1 MRSWQRCSGL
11 LLAVVAVALVWPVS
25 AGGQFGYV
33 TTHGISMEPRF
44 HTGDLA
50 VVHPVSEYRVG
61 DITAYH
67 NRMLHTI
74 VLHRIVAIDGDR
86 YTFKGDNNSWL
97 DQERPV
103 RSQLI
108 GTLVLRVPHGGV
120 WLRRLISPPA
130 LGLAAFALLATGA
143 AASRRRRRKRR
154 MSRHAASRRRT
165 HTATAARENVRPVAA
180 MAAVVVTSALATLAW
195 THPETRLVQHKVVQN
210 NSIALS
216 YSANVKPT
224 PVYDSTTVSAPTPVF
239 RNVTDTVALHFRYQG
254 APAKLRL
261 DATLTTPGGWT
272 STVPLASTRAFTAHT
287 YTTTVPL
294 NLDVFDRRAR
304 AASRITGLP
313 ATPLTITV
321 VPRVTDRAGHTFAP
335 QFPFTL
341 TPLAL
346 TAPPAPSGLTA
357 SGTTS
362 ATESRRTQASLNLL
376 RRHVSVHDAR
386 LLTLSLLAAALL
398 AAAALLVTARF
409 RGSRTEAD
417 EIQRRWAELLLDVQP
432 MPTPAGR
439 PVVDV
444 PGFASLVRLA
454 QRYELLVLHWT
465 RSGVHTYIVQDDAT
479 VFRYRTRLRTP
490 QTLDATRS
498 ADLEEKDAAHAVP
511 PKCVS

>member
-180 MAAVVVTSALATLAW
+180 VAAVVVTSALAALAW
-195 THPETRLVQHKVVQN
+195 THPETRLLQHNVVQS
-210 NSIALS
+210 NSISLS
-216 YSANVKPT
+216 YTANVKPT

-272 STVPLASTRAFTAHT
+272 STVPLASTRAPGPERAH
-287 YTTTVPL
+287 
-294 NLDVFDRRAR
+294 RQR
-304 AASRITGLP
+304 
-313 ATPLTITV
+313 
-321 VPRVTDRAGHTFAP
+321 H
-335 QFPFTL
+335 
-341 TPLAL
+341 
-346 TAPPAPSGLTA
+346 
-357 SGTTS
+357 
-362 ATESRRTQASLNLL
+362 
-376 RRHVSVHDAR
+376 HVSNRKSPD
-386 LLTLSLLAAALL
+386 
-398 AAAALLVTARF
+398 
-409 RGSRTEAD
+409 
-417 EIQRRWAELLLDVQP
+417 
-432 MPTPAGR
+432 
-439 PVVDV
+439 
-444 PGFASLVRLA
+444 ASLVEPAASPRQRARCAPAHPEPARGRVAGRGCAPCHREVPRLPHGSRRDPA
-454 QRYELLVLHWT
+454 ALGRTAARRPADAHPS
-465 RSGVHTYIVQDDAT
+465 RSAS
-479 VFRYRTRLRTP
+479 RRRTRIRVLGPAGPAVR
-490 QTLDATRS
+490 ATRP
-498 ADLEEKDAAHAVP
+498 ALDT
-511 PKCVS
+511 